1 MIRYAV
7 VLLLAALA
15 AGPARALTVD
25 AWTAFDRDLLDR
37 VDEDRLPVEPGTLLP
52 DDRGAPDHGMSDRTE
67 IGGPEADGRILSI
80 NDSAPVRAGMGPD
93 LSIFADL
100 TEAPA
105 TDLRSEPFVPVAA
118 TPLPPSFWLFVTAL
132 AGGLLLTRRR
142 IAYSDPEDTEHA

>member
-25 AWTAFDRDLLDR
+25 TWTAFDRDLLDR
-37 VDEDRLPVEPGTLLP
+37 VDEDRRPLEPGTLLP
-52 DDRGAPDHGMSDRTE
+52 DSRPMGADSPSHQPGFREARAGDRMLSPSD
-67 IGGPEADGRILSI
+67 
-80 NDSAPVRAGMGPD
+80 NAPVRAGMGPD

-132 AGGLLLTRRR
+132 AGGLLLTRRQ
-142 IAYSDPEDTEHA
+142 IAYTDPEDTERA